1 MTKAEQDR
9 LLSEK
14 PKVVPDELEPEATPP
29 NASEKDEEK
38 SSSPEPEQINL
49 SGENFRTDAEEPE
62 KETMSMDAPEEV
74 GGLRCFL
81 GSTLRE
87 ASDLSAPEP
96 GRESSIIELSDDEN
110 GVAPDP
116 YDAIWNYMD
125 PQGVVQG
132 PFPLA
137 SLSRWYKSSYFDPE
151 FQIWSVYESQQQS
164 LLLVDVLREYSLI

>member
-87 ASDLSAPEP
+87 ASDLSAP
-96 GRESSIIELSDDEN
+96 G
-110 GVAPDP
+110 
-116 YDAIWNYMD
+116 IWMNMC
-125 PQGVVQG
+125 
-132 PFPLA
+132 
-137 SLSRWYKSSYFDPE
+137 
-151 FQIWSVYESQQQS
+151 I
-164 LLLVDVLREYSLI
+164 VLRIASSHILPLRLSYEINTSNISV